1 MWIEIDDDLFLPRE
15 AVVGLQFPDAAE
27 FQRCQALLWS
37 DALADC
43 YREVSPLSLVVVV
56 RKSDLPRI
64 AAAGLS
70 YSTFEWSGADNAAV
84 PEADDERTS
93 ALIAR
98 WMPVFVKRLQRKG
111 PPARQ

>member
-1 MWIEIDDDLFLPRE
+1 MWIEIEDDLFLPRE

-37 DALADC
+37 DALIDC

-56 RKSDLPRI
+56 RKSDLPRL
-64 AAAGLS
+64 AATGLN
-70 YSTFEWSGADNAAV
+70 YGTFEWAGADSAAL
-84 PEADDERTS
+84 PEEDDERAS

-98 WMPVFVKRLQRKG
+98 WMPVFVERLQREG
-111 PPARQ
+111 TPARQ

>member
-15 AVVGLQFPDAAE
+15 AGMGLQFPDLAE

-37 DALADC
+37 DALVDC

-56 RKSDLPRI
+56 RKSDLPRF
-64 AAAGLS
+64 AAAGLR
-70 YSTFEWSGADNAAV
+70 YSTFEWAGTDDAAV
-84 PEADDERTS
+84 PGTAEDRTG

-98 WMPVFVKRLQRKG
+98 WMPVFVERLQRERT
-111 PPARQ
+111 PAR